1 MFKKKVGDKT
11 FRKNT
16 YKILDE
22 VTGEDAVQVLRRNGG
37 SSVIIDLEY
46 FRKLTSKASAYEYIV
61 EGKEVDR
68 SQCKPLD
75 KEQSWQDILALANT
89 NMALID
95 TDCL

>member
-46 FRKLTSKASAYEYIV
+46 FRKLTSKASAYESIV

-75 KEQSWQDILALANT
+75 KEQSWQDILALANA
-89 NMALID
+89 NMAIID